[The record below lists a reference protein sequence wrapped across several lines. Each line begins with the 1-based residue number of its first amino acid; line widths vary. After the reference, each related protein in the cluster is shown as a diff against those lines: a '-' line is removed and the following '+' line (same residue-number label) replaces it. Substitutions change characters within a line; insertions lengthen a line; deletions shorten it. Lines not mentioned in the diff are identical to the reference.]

1 MSQDAAGSGAPGDP
15 GGSARAPNRSS
26 SETRSS
32 ALAGPVALFFAA
44 KGGGV
49 QRGRVTIANA
59 LAARGVQV
67 ICVMPEAEGPFLE
80 RLSKEVALVG
90 LGTRAPVLLV
100 LRLARWLRQ
109 ARPVAM
115 IASQQHAIVAALWA
129 RRLAGVEVAIAAIQ
143 HNTLSELCQQSR
155 RRAIRWLLPRA
166 ARRFFRWADQLCA
179 VSRGV
184 AEDLARVTGIPIH
197 DIKVVYNP
205 TVTPELIAQAGQ
217 PSGHPW
223 LDAKDR
229 PVVLGVGSL
238 IPLKD
243 FGTLIRAF
251 GRVRG
256 ARPARLII
264 LGEGPERQKLETLV
278 GELGVAADVAL
289 PGFHPNPYAFM
300 ARADVFAVSSRVEGM
315 PNAIIEALAC
325 GCPVVST
332 DCPSGPAEIL
342 ENGRFGRLVPMGD
355 EAVLADAIAAALDA
369 PVDRDE
375 LRRRAADFSV
385 ERATERYL
393 QLLAPARRRTPQA
406 AAIVR
411 AQS

>member
-1 MSQDAAGSGAPGDP
+1 MATPTGAP
-15 GGSARAPNRSS
+15 S
-26 SETRSS
+26 
-32 ALAGPVALFFAA
+32 GPVALFFAA

-59 LAARGVQV
+59 LAERGLEVT
-67 ICVMPEAEGPFLE
+67 CVMPEAEGPFLG
-80 RLSKEVALVG
+80 RLSPKVALVG
-90 LGTRAPVLLV
+90 LGTRSPIPLV
-100 LRLARWLRQ
+100 LRLAAWLRE
-109 ARPVAM
+109 ARPATL

-129 RRLAGVEVAIAAIQ
+129 RRLAGVEVCVAVIQ

-155 RRAIRWLLPRA
+155 RRVVRWLLPTA
-166 ARRFFRWADQLCA
+166 ARLFFRWADQVCA
-179 VSRGV
+179 VSKGV
-184 AEDLARVTGIPIH
+184 AEDLARVTGIPVG
-197 DIKVVYNP
+197 DIQVVYNP
-205 TVTPELIAQAGQ
+205 TVTPELVRQSKQ

-229 PVVLGVGSL
+229 PVILAAGTL

-243 FGTLIRAF
+243 FATLIRAF
-251 GRVRG
+251 ARVRQ
-256 ARPARLII
+256 AQPVRLVI
-264 LGEGPERQKLETLV
+264 LGEGGERPKLEHLAR
-278 GELGVAADVAL
+278 ELGIAADVDL
-289 PGFHPNPYAFM
+289 PGFSANPYAFM

-342 ENGRFGRLVPMGD
+342 ENAKFGKLVPMAD
-355 EAVLADAIAAALDA
+355 ETALAEALSA
-369 PVDRDE
+369 TLCASVDPDQ

-393 QLLAPARRRTPQA
+393 QLLGPRRAHPPVA
-406 AAIVR
+406 AAAVR
-411 AQS
+411 AES

>member
-1 MSQDAAGSGAPGDP
+1 MAYPESQSSLETRTHAPAGS
-15 GGSARAPNRSS
+15 
-26 SETRSS
+26 
-32 ALAGPVALFFAA
+32 VALFFAA

-59 LAARGVQV
+59 LAERGLEVT
-67 ICVMPEAEGPFLE
+67 CVMPEAEGPFLE
-80 RLSKEVALVG
+80 RLSPKVTLVG

-100 LRLARWLRQ
+100 LRLARWLRE
-109 ARPVAM
+109 ARPATL

-129 RRLAGVEVAIAAIQ
+129 RRLAGVELFVAVIQ

-155 RRAIRWLLPRA
+155 RRAVRWLLPTA
-166 ARRFFRWADQLCA
+166 ARLFFRWADQVCA
-179 VSRGV
+179 VSEGV
-184 AEDLARVTGIPIH
+184 AEDLARVTGIPLS
-197 DIKVVYNP
+197 DIQVLHNP
-205 TVTPELIAQAGQ
+205 TVTPELLSQSEQ

-223 LDAKDR
+223 LDAKET
-229 PVVLGVGSL
+229 PVILGAGTL

-243 FGTLIRAF
+243 FPTLIRAF
-251 GRVRG
+251 TRVR
-256 ARPARLII
+256 RMQPARLVI
-264 LGEGPERQKLETLV
+264 LGEGGERPKLEQLARD
-278 GELGVAADVAL
+278 LGIAADVDL
-289 PGFHPNPYAFM
+289 PGFRPNPYAFM

-342 ENGRFGRLVPMGD
+342 EDGKFGKLVPVGN
-355 EAVLADAIAAALDA
+355 EAALA
-369 PVDRDE
+369 EAITATLHASVDREE

-393 QLLAPARRRTPQA
+393 QLLGPQRA
-406 AAIVR
+406 GPRGAVATVR
-411 AQS
+411 ARS